1 MTIGKALKQLRLH
14 AGLTQDQMA
23 AGIISESYYS
33 KVERDIHNID
43 AKLLIDIL
51 RVHGFDVISFFN
63 KIYHQPAKS
72 NPDFEFMTQID
83 QAKKKKDLERLNK
96 ITCEIQNRGVQ
107 TLFLCTG
114 KARISL
120 RMDHPFQ

>member
-51 RVHGFDVISFFN
+51 RVHGFDVISFLT
-63 KIYHQPAKS
+63 KYII
-72 NPDFEFMTQID
+72 NPQSQIPI
-83 QAKKKKDLERLNK
+83 LN
-96 ITCEIQNRGVQ
+96 
-107 TLFLCTG
+107 L
-114 KARISL
+114 
-120 RMDHPFQ
+120 

>member
-51 RVHGFDVISFFN
+51 RVHGFDVISFFS
-63 KIYHQPAKS
+63 KIYHQPAKES
-72 NPDFEFMTQID
+72 SDFEFITQID
-83 QAKKKKDLERLNK
+83 EARKKKDLAELDK
-96 ITCEIQNRGVQ
+96 ITLKIQNRGVQ

-114 KARISL
+114 KAGISL
-120 RMDHPFQ
+120 RMDHSFQ

>member
-51 RVHGFDVISFFN
+51 RVHGFDVINFFS

-83 QAKKKKDLERLNK
+83 QAKKKKDLEGLNK
-96 ITCEIQNRGVQ
+96 ITREIQNRGVQ

-120 RMDHPFQ
+120 RMDHSFQ